1 MAYHDDLLKQARQL
15 VHVSPP
21 TQASLRRAVS
31 SAYYAAFHF
40 LISEATCNWNNVD
53 LAASDNAKLQAALG
67 RAYDH
72 GVMKTASNSI
82 LNLRDFPFTSE
93 KAQVVKDLRFV
104 ARTFSQLQ
112 EDRHFADY
120 NLTKDLDPTDALDR
134 VKFAEKIFSTWP
146 SVRSEPIA
154 QAYLVSLVVKNRK

>member
-1 MAYHDDLLKQARQL
+1 MAYHDDLLKQALQL
-15 VHVSPP
+15 VHVAPP

-31 SAYYAAFHF
+31 SAYYAVFHF
-40 LISEATCNWNNVD
+40 LISEATSNWNNV
-53 LAASDNAKLQAALG
+53 KLQAALG

-82 LNLRDFPFTSE
+82 LNTRDFPFTGE
-93 KAQVVKDLRFV
+93 KTQVVKDLRFV

-120 NLTKDLDPTDALDR
+120 NLTKDLDPTDAINR
-134 VKFAEKIFSTWP
+134 VKSAEKIFSIWP
-146 SVRSEPIA
+146 SVRSEQIA
-154 QAYLVSLVVKNRK
+154 QAYLVSLVVRNRK